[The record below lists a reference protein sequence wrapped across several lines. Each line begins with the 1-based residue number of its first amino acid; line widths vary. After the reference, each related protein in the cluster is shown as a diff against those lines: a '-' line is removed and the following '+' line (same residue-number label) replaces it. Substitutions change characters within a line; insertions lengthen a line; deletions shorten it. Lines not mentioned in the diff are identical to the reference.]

1 MKDDI
6 SITGRS
12 FLVFFILQ
20 TVSLLVFN
28 TYYFAFICFFLHLLS
43 LSLPSIKQ
51 GIYLN
56 ILFSKDICTTLFT
69 AASFTKAKIWKQ
81 PKCPSIYP

>member
-28 TYYFAFICFFLHLLS
+28 MYYFAFICFFLHLLS

-56 ILFSKDICTTLFT
+56 ILVWLSLLV
-69 AASFTKAKIWKQ
+69 
-81 PKCPSIYP
+81 